1 MDISDHRLDRSGN
14 LLIADLPEGKPGP
27 QIPVKFTGSHRG
39 NTRGKYKRMVR
50 LDPHKK
56 LL

>member
-14 LLIADLPEGKPGP
+14 LLIADLPEGEPGP

-39 NTRGKYKRMVR
+39 NTTGKYKRMVR